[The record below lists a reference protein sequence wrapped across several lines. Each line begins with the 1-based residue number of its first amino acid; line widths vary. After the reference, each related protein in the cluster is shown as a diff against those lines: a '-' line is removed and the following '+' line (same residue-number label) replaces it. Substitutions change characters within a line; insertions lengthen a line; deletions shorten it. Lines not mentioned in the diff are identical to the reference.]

1 MPQDRGTRLLLA
13 YMMCSAF
20 GILLL
25 LAPSVVAAQL
35 LPPSLSQSNQQN
47 QPGQNL
53 QAPGSIPIPNP
64 LAQQSAISSTASG
77 ASAPQSNTIPSSQGK
92 SFGTIGQGLP
102 GMRGG
107 PTLTAPMGSQDPS
120 ARYMRPTVIPPLF
133 CDPAVNIPC

>member
-1 MPQDRGTRLLLA
+1 MLNERVTGPMRVDAIGAVLCAVLLL
-13 YMMCSAF
+13 MPAF
-20 GILLL
+20 
-25 LAPSVVAAQL
+25 VRAQL
-35 LPPSLSQSNQQN
+35 LPPSSNQSTQQN

-77 ASAPQSNTIPSSQGK
+77 ASAPQSNTVPSSQGK

-102 GMRGG
+102 GMTSG
-107 PTLTAPMGSQDPS
+107 PALTAPMGSQDPS

>member
-1 MPQDRGTRLLLA
+1 MPQDRVARLVQT
-13 YMMCSAF
+13 YVMRSAF
-20 GILLL
+20 GMLLL
-25 LAPSVVAAQL
+25 LAPNIVAAQL
-35 LPPSLSQSNQQN
+35 LPQSSNQSNQN

-77 ASAPQSNTIPSSQGK
+77 ASVPQSNTIPSSQGK

-102 GMRGG
+102 GMTSG
-107 PTLTAPMGSQDPS
+107 PTLTAPMGSQDPA